1 MALCSTLTFH
11 HSVAVRTV
19 HVGRE
24 RCHISARGR
33 AVRLFARMTGIAR
46 DPWLAHATAAPS
58 GSLSRSRAVGLI
70 GRAGGFRR

>member
-19 HVGRE
+19 HV
-24 RCHISARGR
+24 
-33 AVRLFARMTGIAR
+33 GIAR